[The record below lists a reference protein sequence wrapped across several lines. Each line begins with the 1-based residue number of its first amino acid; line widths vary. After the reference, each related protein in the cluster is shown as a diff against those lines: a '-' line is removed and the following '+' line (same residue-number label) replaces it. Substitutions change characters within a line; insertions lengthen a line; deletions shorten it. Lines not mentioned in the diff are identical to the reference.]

1 MPSYTSISS
10 EKLARLIGTAKAP
23 TLIDVRLDED
33 FAADPRPI
41 PGPMR
46 HSFGCVWRF
55 CVLTDMQVS
64 DIKSIAEGDSR
75 QGDQEWQES
84 PPRRRQQ
91 QLDQRAKP
99 AMEDHLPVAAG
110 LTKRRSRAS

>member
-1 MPSYTSISS
+1 
-10 EKLARLIGTAKAP
+10 
-23 TLIDVRLDED
+23 
-33 FAADPRPI
+33 
-41 PGPMR
+41 
-46 HSFGCVWRF
+46 
-55 CVLTDMQVS
+55 MQVS